1 MKKFLVPVNANEKR
15 RLSEL
20 EDERRAD
27 RQQRFAERAAE
38 IAESRSEQQQ
48 NPLPSN
54 PPQQPE
60 SSDSE
65 RSAGE
70 ESEGDEAESEE
81 SSDEG
86 SGNNSSSD

>member
-27 RQQRFAERAAE
+27 
-38 IAESRSEQQQ
+38 
-48 NPLPSN
+48 
-54 PPQQPE
+54 
-60 SSDSE
+60 
-65 RSAGE
+65 
-70 ESEGDEAESEE
+70 
-81 SSDEG
+81 EG